1 MDHANYRPSS
11 VILRGFPDHAELDLD
26 AILGGSA
33 VFLVNENENEN
44 YKKNLKNKLDC
55 AQRAQ
60 TSAKASNLNQKWSGI
75 RTTFKD

>member
-1 MDHANYRPSS
+1 MALTFDGGVIRQGSYMDHANYRPSS

-44 YKKNLKNKLDC
+44 YNK
-55 AQRAQ
+55 
-60 TSAKASNLNQKWSGI
+60 
-75 RTTFKD
+75 F